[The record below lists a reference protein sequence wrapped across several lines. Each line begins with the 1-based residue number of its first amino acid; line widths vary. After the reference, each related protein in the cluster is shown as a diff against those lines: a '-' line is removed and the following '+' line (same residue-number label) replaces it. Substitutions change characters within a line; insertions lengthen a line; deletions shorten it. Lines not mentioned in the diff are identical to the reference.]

1 MNNNQESD
9 YEIINIV
16 ESIAQ
21 KQSEED
27 EDNKDYELLELLKS
41 IEKHANTYLNNVNP
55 AEIIKQFEVIQ
66 KVENE
71 ILIEQL
77 FKKYKSIFSDREKI
91 KSYIVEIKA
100 QSLDTLPSLSFIN
113 NPNNDKLLATILA
126 LLIEQFKESSSKKKI
141 SSQKTKE
148 LFTFITGNEIKLRL
162 AELRKKIDY
171 DQVCQNEIKQD
182 EKNQNIDYE
191 DLYEKLYQNLID
203 CFEHIH
209 RIGYLDGLLHADVRL
224 SKYIH
229 SLLSYNYF
237 NEGKDAVKSSSE
249 IFNDNISA
257 AIKNQAK
264 RIYAKNKGQR
274 LWHYQVADNIRN
286 KILDFF
292 DNKNKGNI
300 SENKDSDYT
309 EIISI
314 INEYQKEHRKSWND
328 IKDIL
333 KKKTKNDIF
342 LESVKAVC
350 PKECIRGVKKEK

>member
-1 MNNNQESD
+1 M
-9 YEIINIV
+9 
-16 ESIAQ
+16 
-21 KQSEED
+21 
-27 EDNKDYELLELLKS
+27 
-41 IEKHANTYLNNVNP
+41 
-55 AEIIKQFEVIQ
+55 
-66 KVENE
+66 
-71 ILIEQL
+71 
-77 FKKYKSIFSDREKI
+77 
-91 KSYIVEIKA
+91 
-100 QSLDTLPSLSFIN
+100 
-113 NPNNDKLLATILA
+113 LAAILA

-148 LFTFITGNEIKLRL
+148 LFTFISGNEIKLRL

-171 DQVCQNEIKQD
+171 DQTSQNEIKQD
-182 EKNQNIDYE
+182 EENQNIDYE
-191 DLYEKLYQNLID
+191 DLYEKLYHNLID

-209 RIGYLDGLLHADVRL
+209 RIGYLDGLLHADVKL

-237 NEGKDAVKSSSE
+237 NVGKDVVKSSSE
-249 IFNDNISA
+249 TFNDNISA

-292 DNKNKGNI
+292 DNKNKGKI

-309 EIISI
+309 EMISI
-314 INEYQKEHRKSWND
+314 INEYQKEHLKSWND

-333 KKKTKNDIF
+333 KKKPKNDIF